1 VVSSAKKK
9 RKRRHEPFPLAAG
22 VVMKPLQIDIRPVAA
37 ALYDAIAIAL
47 AFFGAALLLD
57 VNGLA
62 EAEITA
68 IFAVLT
74 VAVPLQLGVNVL
86 FGLYQGVWRYT
97 SLPDIQRIVVS
108 VTAGTV
114 VVEVTLHLL
123 ALSGQLGYREYLLYP
138 LLLVMLMSLAR
149 MTYRSFKEWALYGR
163 GGEQGTPV
171 AIMGA
176 GDAAVGLVKEL
187 ARSHEWRVVGM
198 LDDDEKKLGRMLH
211 GVRVI
216 GPLEELPRL
225 AQRMKLRHAII
236 AMPSV
241 SYQVRRR
248 VVEVCKRA
256 KVTVMTVPTLNNVV
270 QQGKLGPSA
279 RVRKV
284 AVEDLMKREAVTL
297 DDARLHDL
305 LTGQVVLVTGAG
317 GSIGSE
323 LCRQIAAYEPAMLVL
338 YEMNEY
344 AMYKVDE
351 QLREAF
357 PDIPVASVVGD
368 IKNTRRVTQVMHQYS
383 PALVFHAAAYKHVPL
398 MEEANAWEAVQN
410 NVFGTFVVARAA
422 IDYGV
427 KRFVFVSTDKAVNPT
442 NVMGA
447 TKRLAEMVC
456 QSLQNGSNTRFEMV
470 RFGNVLG
477 SAGSVIPKFQEQID
491 RGGPVTVTHPEMVRY
506 FMSIP
511 EAAQLVL
518 QAASMGLGGE
528 IFVMDMG
535 EPIKIV
541 DLARDMIRLSELSE
555 SEIRIIY
562 TGLRPGEKLFEELL
576 ADDEHTRPTPHP
588 KLRIAKAREVDP
600 GWLEGLLDW
609 LRSDRI
615 PNDSE
620 VRRDLKRWVPEYQSQ
635 VRPKLSA
642 VPPARA
648 TGSD

>member
-1 VVSSAKKK
+1 MIKSLHLDARAFFAAAHDAVA
-9 RKRRHEPFPLAAG
+9 LALAF
-22 VVMKPLQIDIRPVAA
+22 LFAA
-37 ALYDAIAIAL
+37 ALL
-47 AFFGAALLLD
+47 NT
-57 VNGLA
+57 NGLA
-62 EAEITA
+62 ASEIDGMVT
-68 IFAVLT
+68 IFAV
-74 VAVPLQLGVNVL
+74 AIPLQLVVNLL
-86 FGLYQGVWRYT
+86 FGVYQGVWRYT
-97 SLPDIQRIVVS
+97 SLPDIQRIAFS
-108 VTAGTV
+108 VLAGTV
-114 VVEVTLHLL
+114 ATSF
-123 ALSGQLGYREYLLYP
+123 ALRMLRLDESFGHREYLLYP
-138 LLLVMLMSLAR
+138 LLLITLMSASR
-149 MTYRSFKEWALYGR
+149 MGFRSFKEWSLYGR
-163 GGEQGTPV
+163 VGEQGTPV
-171 AIMGA
+171 VVMGA
-176 GDAAVGLVKEL
+176 GDAAVAL
-187 ARSHEWRVVGM
+187 AKDLSRSHEWRVVGM
-198 LDDDEKKLGRMLH
+198 LDDDEKKRGRLLH
-211 GVRVI
+211 GVRVM
-216 GPLEELPRL
+216 GPLDDLPRF

-241 SYQVRRR
+241 PYKVRRR
-248 VVEVCKRA
+248 VVEICNRA
-256 KVTVMTVPTLNNVV
+256 KVSVMTVPTLNNELAA
-270 QQGKLGPSA
+270 QGAPA
-279 RVRKV
+279 RIRKV
-284 AVEDLMKREAVTL
+284 AVEDLMKREPVTL
-297 DDARLHDL
+297 DDEKLHDL
-305 LTGQVVLVTGAG
+305 ISGQVVMVTGAG
-317 GSIGSE
+317 GSIGAE
-323 LCRQIAAYEPAMLVL
+323 LCRQIAAYQPAMLVL

-351 QLREAF
+351 QLREDF

-368 IKNTRRVTQVMHQYS
+368 IKNARRVNQVMHQYS

-410 NVFGTFVVARAA
+410 NVLGTYVVARAA
-422 IDYGV
+422 IDYGA
-427 KRFVFVSTDKAVNPT
+427 KKFVLVSTDKAVNPT

-456 QSLQNGSNTRFEMV
+456 QALQAGSNTRFEMV

-491 RGGPVTVTHPEMVRY
+491 KGGPVTVTHPEMVRY

-555 SEIRIIY
+555 NDIRIVY

-588 KLRIAKAREVDP
+588 KLRIAKAREADP
-600 GWLEGLLDW
+600 AWLEGLLAW

-615 PNDSE
+615 PGDPE

-635 VRPKLSA
+635 VRPKLTA
-642 VPPARA
+642 VPAPRA
-648 TGSD
+648 AGGSAP